1 MYELALFILDLAQNS
16 LTAGATCVK
25 IWLVEDAGARRL
37 TVTVADNGCGMT
49 PATVQCAL
57 DPFMTT
63 KAARRKKIGLGLPFF
78 QQLVE
83 DCQGSFRIKSR
94 LQCGTVVTGS
104 YPLDNLDQPP
114 MGALAETLLA
124 LVCANPAVQFHFVR
138 RRGAQCQVFDTRP
151 VHAALGADAGALWQT
166 AEMTA
171 WFRKELEQ
179 LQ

>member
-1 MYELALFILDLAQNS
+1 MYELALFVLDLAQNS

-25 IWLVEDAGARRL
+25 IWLAEDAPANRL

-49 PATVQCAL
+49 PATLQCAL

-78 QQLVE
+78 RQLVE
-83 DCQGSFRIKSR
+83 DCQGAFRIRSR
-94 LQCGTVVTGS
+94 PGGGTVISGT

-114 MGALAETLLA
+114 LGVLADTLLA
-124 LVCANPAVQFHFVR
+124 LVSANPAVRFRFVR
-138 RRGAQCQVFDTRP
+138 RRGGQCSVFDTRP
-151 VHAALGADAGALWQT
+151 VRAALGADADALWQT
-166 AEMTA
+166 AEMMA
-171 WFRKELEQ
+171 WFRKELAP